1 MNSVIDSAYRHSGSK
16 YLQDEVASN
25 YNEIQVKLSKI
36 EEEQDKI
43 LERLKN

>member
-1 MNSVIDSAYRHSGSK
+1 MNSLIDAAYRQSGNK

>member
-1 MNSVIDSAYRHSGSK
+1 MNSLIDAAYRHSGNK
-16 YLQDEVASN
+16 YLQDEVVSN